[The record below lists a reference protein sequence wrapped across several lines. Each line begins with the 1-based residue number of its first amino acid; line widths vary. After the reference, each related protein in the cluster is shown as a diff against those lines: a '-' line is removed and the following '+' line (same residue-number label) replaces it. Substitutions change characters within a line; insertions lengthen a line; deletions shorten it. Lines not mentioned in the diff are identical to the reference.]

1 MGFRVVRE
9 GISRILNGSVG
20 FLPPSSV
27 KSANGTWLLRK
38 SGTIMISAPF
48 GKSAIGAI
56 TVTKQESENNPV
68 ISFLASSVKL
78 IAPDA
83 LRIQSNTSSSLI

>member
-27 KSANGTWLLRK
+27 KAANGTWFLRK
-38 SGTIMISAPF
+38 
-48 GKSAIGAI
+48 
-56 TVTKQESENNPV
+56 
-68 ISFLASSVKL
+68 
-78 IAPDA
+78 
-83 LRIQSNTSSSLI
+83 